1 MSATCIS
8 DIALRVAIAPVF
20 SAVYAGSGFPVGHG
34 AGLHIP
40 PEHPSVRPGQLGH
53 L

>member
-1 MSATCIS
+1 MSATCIF
-8 DIALRVAIAPVF
+8 DIALGVAIAPVF
-20 SAVYAGSGFPVGHG
+20 SAVCAASGFPVGHG

-40 PEHPSVRPGQLGH
+40 PEHPSVRPGHLGH